1 MRQEPR
7 WNVYTSWK
15 IEKLLFGEFENGGM
29 VCFVSKAGG
38 RTKTHAV
45 RILELQEKNF
55 ATSDEKL
62 IEKQQPS

>member
-1 MRQEPR
+1 
-7 WNVYTSWK
+7 
-15 IEKLLFGEFENGGM
+15 LLFGEFENGGM